1 MKKIGE
7 YYSETVMSLPE
18 KERELRE
25 FEHISEEFKIERDL
39 FGWQLYSGKK
49 KYIEC
54 RSEEEARYLLVFFD
68 AGLREIYVPK
78 DDDYLKSILPELERL
93 KKRTDEIIDDY
104 LDGVLSRNIRKQVR
118 HAVYMEITTQET

>member
-25 FEHISEEFKIERDL
+25 FEHFSEEFKIEQDL
-39 FGWQLYSGKK
+39 FGWQLYSGK

-93 KKRTDEIIDDY
+93 KKRTEEIIDDY
-104 LDGVLSRNIRKQVR
+104 LYGILSRKIRHQIR